1 MPRHQTLHK
10 EVKPNVNKLRRH
22 PYVKKVVIGPYNN
35 CRYKFK
41 PGKIIIK
48 QVTSNG
54 FKVFAYDGSGIFT
67 LYVYVDPVSASDD
80 VRSYIEKHF
89 S

>member
-10 EVKPNVNKLRRH
+10 EVKPNVNKLRKH
-22 PYVKKVVIGPYNN
+22 ANVKKVVIGPYNN
-35 CRYKFK
+35 CRHKFK
-41 PGKIIIK
+41 PGKIHIK
-48 QVTSNG
+48 QETSNG

-67 LYVYVDPVSASDD
+67 LYVYVEDINLRDE
-80 VRSYIEKHF
+80 VRNYIEKQF